1 LTSITIPNSA
11 TILGA
16 SAFQGCTALT
26 SVTIGSGVASI
37 GNNAF
42 SGCSNLV
49 TIYSRGNAPTLG
61 TTVFVSNPKSNVYYR
76 SGTTGWT
83 TTYGGLFTVALTLP
97 TIMSQPSSVIA
108 NSGENA
114 AFNVIAVTSF
124 PLTVSYQ
131 WQRNG
136 LNIPGANSD
145 SIFINNIQSSNV
157 GSYTVIISNDVG
169 SISSTATLTITQGAL
184 YTQAQYDS
192 ALQAGLT
199 AGIAFGRSQV
209 TDSPNTY
216 GLYSLSQVQAL
227 NVNTPLL
234 SRDPVSGKFK
244 LTIEVEKSTNLTN
257 FTPMTIPM
265 GAAKINSQGNIE
277 LEFTSS
283 DNAAFY
289 RLESK

>member
-1 LTSITIPNSA
+1 
-11 TILGA
+11 
-16 SAFQGCTALT
+16 
-26 SVTIGSGVASI
+26 VTIGTGVASI

-42 SGCSNLV
+42 ASCSNLV

-76 SGTTGWT
+76 SGTTGWS

-145 SIFINNIQSSNV
+145 SIYINNIQSANI

-169 SISSTATLTITQGAL
+169 SISSTANLTITPSAL

-192 ALQAGLT
+192 ALQAGLNV
-199 AGIAFGRSQV
+199 GMAFGRSQV
-209 TDSPNTY
+209 TESPNTY
-216 GLYSLSQVQAL
+216 GLYSLSQIQAL

-234 SRDPVSGKFK
+234 SMDPVSRKFK

-257 FTPMTIPM
+257 FTPMPISA
-265 GAAKINSQGNIE
+265 GAAKINTQGKLE

-283 DNAAFY
+283 DNTAFY
-289 RLESK
+289 RLQSK